1 MLLLNRQYTRTV
13 TQVFSG
19 IKWGLGILV
28 PLSRKNVIFN
38 YVLPPWL
45 VNTINAAKGCM
56 GGGWNV
62 CECVLARV

>member
-1 MLLLNRQYTRTV
+1 MLLLNRQNTRTV

-28 PLSRKNVIFN
+28 SLSRKKVILN
-38 YVLPPWL
+38 HVLPPWL
-45 VNTINAAKGCM
+45 VNTVNAAKGCVCV
-56 GGGWNV
+56 WNV